1 MVAYLLPD
9 PCIAISKPSD
19 GSDIFHHKINEYPH
33 PQWQVSAA
41 AIHDVQVDIV
51 AGVVL
56 QAFDQ
61 APAGQVFLDIP

>member
-1 MVAYLLPD
+1 M
-9 PCIAISKPSD
+9 
-19 GSDIFHHKINEYPH
+19 
-33 PQWQVSAA
+33 SAA